1 MKTRLVTSE
10 TTQIPKKIISKGIK
24 YSDKYCKIENFK
36 ADFGSFHKD
45 YLLVHY
51 SKKASIVLVKNNKIL
66 MTKQYRLLINK
77 LSLEVPGG
85 ALEKKEKPSQAAKR
99 ECLEETGIK
108 CKNLKPL
115 VQYFTAL
122 EYIKNYNYIFFTNKF
137 DIKNIKPNCVWVPL
151 KNCLKMIKNKKIHD
165 SLSIIS
171 ILYYLSY
178 KKKI

>member
-1 MKTRLVTSE
+1 MKTRLLTGE

-24 YSDKYCKIENFK
+24 YSDKYCKIENLK
-36 ADFGSFHKD
+36 ADFGSFYKD

-51 SKKASIVLVKNNKIL
+51 SKKASIVIVKNNKIL

-85 ALEKKEKPSQAAKR
+85 ALEKKEKPAQAAKR
-99 ECLEETGIK
+99 ECIEETGVT
-108 CKNLKPL
+108 CKNLRPL

-137 DIKNIKPNCVWVPL
+137 NSEKIKPNCVWIPL
-151 KNCLKMIKNKKIHD
+151 KKCLKMIKSKKIND

-171 ILYYLSY
+171 ILSYLNFV
-178 KKKI
+178 KKI